1 MEFLAVIA
9 FAVVVVI
16 VIVSEMK
23 KKNDNNDGFFP
34 PNIPN
39 INTQPQNT
47 AKPEFVLTSDNSSAN
62 IKTVSVQLP
71 VSQAVEGF
79 DENAETE
86 NIKNYMAKYIAAT
99 GQGNNGFDALKDFC
113 AKSVITTAQFEA
125 MKAKVSYSD
134 VKVTKVAF
142 TRYIVQAQEVSIF
155 GLAFAEM
162 NMNNGKM
169 STPYNCTYSFKYSYV
184 YRENTNRKTLK
195 CPHCGAPVSEYEA
208 QRCEFCGEKLP
219 NMLMERSWVFTEIT
233 RTENRIKYTG

>member
-1 MEFLAVIA
+1 MDILAVIA

-16 VIVSEMK
+16 VIVSEK
-23 KKNDNNDGFFP
+23 NKKNNDNDNFFP
-34 PNIPN
+34 QNIQN
-39 INTQPQNT
+39 MNMQPQN
-47 AKPEFVLTSDNSSAN
+47 AKPEFVLTSDDRSAN

-79 DENAETE
+79 DENTETE
-86 NIKNYMAKYIAAT
+86 NIKKYMAKYIAAT
-99 GQGNNGFDALKDFC
+99 GQGNNGFDVLKDFC

-125 MKAKVSYSD
+125 MKAKVSYCD

-142 TRYIVQAQEVSIF
+142 TRYIVQAQEVSLF

-169 STPYNCTYSFKYSYV
+169 ITPYNCTYSFKYSYV

-208 QRCEFCGEKLP
+208 ERCEFCGEKLP